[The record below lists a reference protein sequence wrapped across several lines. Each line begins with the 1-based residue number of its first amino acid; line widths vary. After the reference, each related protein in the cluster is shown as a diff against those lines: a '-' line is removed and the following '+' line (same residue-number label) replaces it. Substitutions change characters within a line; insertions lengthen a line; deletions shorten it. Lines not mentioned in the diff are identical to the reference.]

1 MLGKIKT
8 IITQKVIEKKMKMR
22 EFSNTEDLKLVSLN
36 DNFNRILKLH
46 PRVTSYVEFVTLFN
60 YSFLSSGSIIEI
72 GSHLSYSSI
81 IMASA
86 FRKNE
91 NRKLYA
97 IDPFIREK
105 GWGNGGSDDWIYKKH
120 SQLQFATELVEK
132 SGLKENVIFIKG
144 YSNDVISKFDQ
155 INDVG
160 MIFIDG
166 DHSYDGCKSDL
177 DSYSSIL
184 VKGGYLVMH
193 DYNCPQH
200 NGVKK
205 AMDEFLL
212 KNEDFEKLFLIDS
225 ILVVKK
231 K

>member
-1 MLGKIKT
+1 MINKIKSK
-8 IITQKVIEKKMKMR
+8 ISKKVVQDKLKMR
-22 EFSNTEDLKLVSLN
+22 EFSNSENLKLVCLN
-36 DNFNRILKLH
+36 KNFNRILKLY
-46 PRVTSYVEFVTLFN
+46 PRVTSYTEFVTLFN

-72 GSHLSYSSI
+72 GSYLSYSSV

-86 FRKNE
+86 FQKNE

-97 IDPFIREK
+97 IDPFEREI
-105 GWGNGGSDDWIYKKH
+105 GWSNGSSDDWIYKKY

-132 SGLKENVIFIKG
+132 SGLKNNIVFVKG
-144 YSNDVISKFDQ
+144 YSNDVISYFDQ

-166 DHSYDGCKSDL
+166 NHSYDGCKSDL
-177 DSYSSIL
+177 NLYSPLLLS
-184 VKGGYLVMH
+184 GGYLLMH

-200 NGVKK
+200 NGVMK
-205 AMDEFLL
+205 ATEEFLL
-212 KNEDFEKLFLIDS
+212 ENKNYEKLFLLDS
-225 ILVVKK
+225 LLVVKK